1 MPISSFL
8 GTMFSLEFRFNP
20 LRNGHIPSCL
30 QGPVLEGHQP
40 NPNLR
45 CPASGVRTQI
55 VLRTAFG
62 KHNAMV
68 LAQHEVCVLLQ
79 LELFLGL
86 FHMETR
92 PMFAGFA
99 ILRRNPACVVQGE
112 PHLPSFRCPKLIDVL
127 VPCSVKAPQ
136 AIPEFQWV
144 LSAGNITG

>member
-1 MPISSFL
+1 MC
-8 GTMFSLEFRFNP
+8 SLEFRFNP
-20 LRNGHIPSCL
+20 LRNGHSMLPAGARVGRAPTKP
-30 QGPVLEGHQP
+30 QFEM
-40 NPNLR
+40 
-45 CPASGVRTQI
+45 PASGVRTQI

-68 LAQHEVCVLLQ
+68 LAQHEVCVCVLPQ

-99 ILRRNPACVVQGE
+99 ILRRNPACVVQE
-112 PHLPSFRCPKLIDVL
+112 KPHLPSFRCPKLIDVL
-127 VPCSVKAPQ
+127 VPCLVKAPQ